1 MLNSINETFAK
12 MLKWF
17 LIVAGIVE
25 VIVQIDIATGNAIS
39 RLLLKR

>member
-1 MLNSINETFAK
+1 MLNDINETFAK

-17 LIVAGIVE
+17 LIVGSTVE

-39 RLLLKR
+39 RWLLKR

>member
-1 MLNSINETFAK
+1 MLDDINETFAK

-17 LIVAGIVE
+17 LIIDSIVE

-39 RLLLKR
+39 RWLLEK